1 MSLALLQ
8 DCLLDV
14 GDWKKSSKFKLN
26 PDKREVLL
34 FVTKLHRKEFMKHF
48 PAKLLD
54 HEITPT
60 DSVEISESVSLHFE
74 FQKTHIIGLSLLSH
88 S

>member
-14 GDWKKSSKFKLN
+14 GDWMRSSRFKLN
-26 PDKREVLL
+26 PDKTEVLL
-34 FVTKLHRKEFMKHF
+34 FETKLHRKEFMKHF

-54 HEITPT
+54 YEITPT
-60 DSVEISESVSLHFE
+60 DPKS
-74 FQKTHIIGLSLLSH
+74 
-88 S
+88 